1 VPCTSMIENAS
12 FETRDFT
19 GWTNNTPATGDTKI
33 VGSTDGNYAVENADG
48 SYLFNTWNGSAVDFY
63 VTQTID
69 ALKAGTYELTAL
81 VASDKGNKITV
92 SVNNDAAEVAMEN
105 EKGIGTDVSV
115 IFAVKEGESAVIKVS
130 SASWFKADN
139 FRLMYFGA
147 NSSKTPT
154 AVEEV
159 AAETEATT
167 IYNISGVRQNSLQKG
182 LNIVKTGNTVKKI
195 FVK

>member
-1 VPCTSMIENAS
+1 LIENPS
-12 FETRDFT
+12 FETGDFT
-19 GWTNNTPATGDTKI
+19 GWTYNTAASGDTK
-33 VGSTDGNYAVENADG
+33 VASNADGYIVENADG
-48 SYLFNTWNGSAVDFY
+48 SYVFNTWNSSAVDFY

-69 ALKAGTYELTAL
+69 DLKPGTYELTAL
-81 VASDKGNKITV
+81 VASDMGNMITA
-92 SVNNDAAEVAMEN
+92 SVNDNATEVAMEN
-105 EKGIGTDVSV
+105 EKNYGTDVSV

-139 FRLMYFGA
+139 FRLVYFGA

-159 AAETEATT
+159 AAETDATT

-195 FVK
+195 YVK